1 MVGTSARHELEPPTV
16 RDGRRA
22 TPPAHRLRPGT
33 ELAGRYRVLGVLGE
47 GGWGVVYR
55 ARDLTLELDV
65 ALKVLHPSIA
75 SDPSRAAAFRN
86 EVRVARMV
94 THPNVC
100 RLHDLVEASGACF
113 ITMELVAGEALS
125 ARIARGPLPLPEA
138 LRILRDVASG
148 LAAAHAAGIIHRDLK
163 PANVLLAGD
172 RALIADFGIACE
184 RRACER
190 RVAGA
195 GPLTVVG
202 TRGYMAPEQATGAAI
217 DARIDVYALG
227 LLAMALVT
235 DQRASQAI
243 NRTVH
248 ASDDLPPAII
258 DPTPWLD
265 GVDPE
270 LAAVIRDCLAIA
282 PGDRP
287 RDAGAVLPRLE
298 ALAPTARLLA
308 APPAAARL
316 LAATITA
323 PTAAAIATTPATAP
337 AAPVARLDRAVARWH
352 RRLIVPGVL
361 GTAVLLALAWL
372 AAHAVR

>member
-1 MVGTSARHELEPPTV
+1 MVGSSARHELEPPTV
-16 RDGRRA
+16 RDGARRA

-33 ELAGRYRVLGVLGE
+33 ELAGRYRVFGVLGE

-100 RLHDLVEASGACF
+100 RLHDLVETPGACF
-113 ITMELVAGEALS
+113 ITMELIAGEALS
-125 ARIARGPLPLPEA
+125 ARLARGPLSLPEA

-184 RRACER
+184 HRADT
-190 RVAGA
+190 
-195 GPLTVVG
+195 GPRTVVG
-202 TRGYMAPEQATGAAI
+202 TRGYMAPEQATGASI

-227 LLAMALVT
+227 LLALTLVT
-235 DQRASQAI
+235 DQRASQAVS
-243 NRTVH
+243 RTLH
-248 ASDDLPPAII
+248 PSDDLPPAIV
-258 DPTPWLD
+258 DPVPWID
-265 GVDPE
+265 GVVPE

-308 APPAAARL
+308 APPA
-316 LAATITA
+316 TA
-323 PTAAAIATTPATAP
+323 IAAAPAT
-337 AAPVARLDRAVARWH
+337 PVARLDRAVARWH

-361 GTAVLLALAWL
+361 GTAVLLALAL
-372 AAHAVR
+372 AALAAR